1 MYKKI
6 HKVNKSDANG
16 ISSYE
21 KEFSYYTFEDLT
33 PENTFDIF
41 NNDDNFIELG
51 ECPICGW
58 TITLNKSSQGCYA
71 WCSICGLEGPKHYDP
86 YLAAKMFCDKSF
98 KTVAEVERFSNKIFK
113 NNIDISKFS
122 PRTID
127 EVKKF
132 IQEG

>member
-6 HKVNKSDANG
+6 HKINRCTGDGCSEYK
-16 ISSYE
+16 
-21 KEFSYYTFEDLT
+21 KEFTHYTFEDLT
-33 PENTFDIF
+33 SENTCGIF

-58 TITLNKSSQGCYA
+58 TITLNQSLYGCYA

-98 KTVAEVERFSNKIFK
+98 TTVVKAKGISNERFKHSI
-113 NNIDISKFS
+113 NIEGFS
-122 PRTID
+122 SRTIE